1 MVMAHTFKIL
11 CPTDFSECSLNAI
24 EYACR
29 LGEKYEANLVLFH
42 VLNREDYLKLSP
54 SDTEGKYQEEFV
66 LQKLRNLQKTV
77 LEESSTKGLKGCQI
91 AFKEGKIVQGTL
103 SYAEEINAGL
113 IVVGTEGMNELRET
127 IIGSRSSRLVE
138 QSDRDVLVVPRR
150 VFFKTPR
157 KLVFASDYLEEDK
170 LAIQKVVE
178 WATFFDAEIDL
189 VHISSSQKAIEKAL
203 HLTMIEEVKPFLR
216 YDKVNFVLKSFRDD
230 LALGLENY
238 LQVAK
243 GDILVTLS
251 KKKSFFDQIFSKN
264 LSKKMSYF
272 IYKPLWVIKS
282 F

>member
-1 MVMAHTFKIL
+1 MEQTFTIL

-29 LGEKYEANLVLFH
+29 IGEKYQANLVLFH

-66 LQKLRNLQKTV
+66 LQKLKNLQKTV
-77 LEESSTKGLKGCQI
+77 LEESLAKGLKDCQV
-91 AFKEGKIVQGTL
+91 ALKEGKIVQGAL
-103 SYAEEINAGL
+103 DFADEIKAGL
-113 IVVGTEGMNELRET
+113 IVVGTEGMNELREN

-138 QSDRDVLVVPRR
+138 LSDRDILVVPRR
-150 VFFKTPR
+150 VFFKNPR

-203 HLTMIEEVKPFLR
+203 HQTMIDEIKPFVR
-216 YDKVNFVLKSFRDD
+216 YEKINFVLKSFRDD

-251 KKKSFFDQIFSKN
+251 RKKSFFDQIFSKN

-272 IYKPLWVIKS
+272 INKPLWVIKS

>member
-1 MVMAHTFKIL
+1 MEKTFKIL

-24 EYACR
+24 EYAAR
-29 LGEKYEANLVLFH
+29 LGEKFHAQLILFH

-54 SDTEGKYQEEFV
+54 SDLDGKYQEEFV
-66 LQKLRNLQKTV
+66 QGKLKNLQKAV
-77 LEESSTKGLKGCQI
+77 LDESLVNGLKGCEI
-91 AFKEGKIVQGTL
+91 AIREGKIVQGVL
-103 SYAEEINAGL
+103 DFSKEIAADL
-113 IVVGTEGMNELRET
+113 VVAGTEGMNELREN
-127 IIGSRSSRLVE
+127 IIGSRASRLVE
-138 QSDRDVLVVPRR
+138 QSDRDVLIVPRK
-150 VFFKTPR
+150 VFFKRPR
-157 KLVFASDYLEEDK
+157 KFVYASDYIEEDK

-178 WATFFDAEIDL
+178 MAQMFDSEIDL
-189 VHISSSQKAIEKAL
+189 VHVSSSQKAIEKSL
-203 HLTMIEEVKPFLR
+203 HMVMVDEIKPFVR
-216 YDKVNFVLKSFRDD
+216 YEKINYVLKSYRDD

-272 IYKPLWVIKS
+272 LNKPLWVIKG